1 VSKKIKP
8 NRYKVQTQ
16 KGNNTRLNSVNAIYL
31 QSFITLVFIMA
42 LSLVSIFIY
51 DFITQSDLF
60 NIKKIEISGTK
71 RVLKDDILKLAD
83 LTFEK
88 NILKINLFSIEKHI
102 ISHPWVQSA
111 YVKRNPDSELSIS
124 IVEHEPLAIAKIGNL
139 TDLLINTLGRPFKEY
154 NPQNDS
160 VKNLPVITGL
170 ELSSSNNLYVF
181 NGTLFNSIMG
191 FLQSNDCDNIRQ
203 IMGNKNTGVTI
214 VTRDIYNQY
223 PLEEPGEPGIVQIK
237 LGFNNFKAKLTK
249 AKNIS
254 EYIDKNFPEK
264 SICSMD
270 LFNIERVFIKTKLN
284 TALHNDLE
292 KGA

>member
-1 VSKKIKP
+1 
-8 NRYKVQTQ
+8 
-16 KGNNTRLNSVNAIYL
+16 
-31 QSFITLVFIMA
+31 MA
-42 LSLVSIFIY
+42 LSLASIFIY
-51 DFITQSDLF
+51 DFITQSNIL

-71 RVLKDDILKLAD
+71 RVLREEILKLAD

-88 NILKINLFSIEKHI
+88 NIFEINLFSIEKLI
-102 ISHPWVQSA
+102 TSHPWVQSA
-111 YVKRNPDSELSIS
+111 YVKRNLDSVLSIS
-124 IVEHEPLAIAKIGNL
+124 IVEHEPLAIVKIEDL
-139 TDLLINTLGRPFKEY
+139 SDLLINTMGRPFKEY

-170 ELSSSNNLYVF
+170 ELANSNNLYVF
-181 NGTLFNSIMG
+181 SGALFNSIMD
-191 FLQSNDCDNIRQ
+191 FLQSNNCDNIRQ
-203 IMGNKNTGVTI
+203 IMGNENTGVTI
-214 VTRDIYNQY
+214 ETGDIYNQQ
-223 PLEEPGEPGIVQIK
+223 PIEELGIVQIK
-237 LGFNNFKAKLTK
+237 LGFNNFKAKLNK

-270 LFNIERVFIKTKLN
+270 LFNIEKVFIKTKLN

>member
-8 NRYKVQTQ
+8 NRYKAETQ
-16 KGNNTRLNSVNAIYL
+16 KSNNTGSNSVNAICL
-31 QSFITLVFIMA
+31 QSLMTFIFIMA
-42 LSLVSIFIY
+42 LSLGSIFIY
-51 DFITQSDLF
+51 DFLTQSDFL

-71 RVLKDDILKLAD
+71 RVLKKDILKLAD

-88 NILKINLFSIEKHI
+88 NILEINLFSIEKRI

-111 YVKRNPDSELSIS
+111 YVKRNLDSVLSIS

-139 TDLLINTLGRPFKEY
+139 ADLLINTLGRPFKEY

-191 FLQSNDCDNIRQ
+191 FLQSNDSDNIKQ
-203 IMGNKNTGVTI
+203 IIGDKNTGITI
-214 VTRDIYNQY
+214 EAKDIYNQN
-223 PLEEPGEPGIVQIK
+223 PIEEPGIVQIK
-237 LGFNNFKAKLTK
+237 LGFNNFKAKLNK

>member
-1 VSKKIKP
+1 MSKEIKP
-8 NRYKVQTQ
+8 NRYKAETK
-16 KGNNTRLNSVNAIYL
+16 KGNNTESNPVNAICL

-42 LSLVSIFIY
+42 LSLASIFIY
-51 DFITQSDLF
+51 DFITQSNIL

-71 RVLKDDILKLAD
+71 RVLREEILKLAD

-88 NILKINLFSIEKHI
+88 NIFEINLFSIEKLI
-102 ISHPWVQSA
+102 TSHPWVQSA
-111 YVKRNPDSELSIS
+111 YVKRNLDSVLSIS
-124 IVEHEPLAIAKIGNL
+124 IVEHEPLAIVKIEDL
-139 TDLLINTLGRPFKEY
+139 SDLLINTMGRPFKEY

-170 ELSSSNNLYVF
+170 ELANSNNLYVF
-181 NGTLFNSIMG
+181 SGALFNSIMD
-191 FLQSNDCDNIRQ
+191 FLQSNNCDNIRQ
-203 IMGNKNTGVTI
+203 IMGNENTGVTI
-214 VTRDIYNQY
+214 ETGDIYNQQ
-223 PLEEPGEPGIVQIK
+223 PIEELGIVQIK
-237 LGFNNFKAKLTK
+237 LGFNNFKAKLNK

-270 LFNIERVFIKTKLN
+270 LFNIEKVFIKTKLN

>member
-1 VSKKIKP
+1 MSKKIKP
-8 NRYKVQTQ
+8 NRYKAETQ
-16 KGNNTRLNSVNAIYL
+16 KSNNTGSNSVNAICL
-31 QSFITLVFIMA
+31 QSLMTFIFIMA
-42 LSLVSIFIY
+42 LSLGSIFIY
-51 DFITQSDLF
+51 DFLTQSDFL

-71 RVLKDDILKLAD
+71 RVLKKDILKLAD

-88 NILKINLFSIEKHI
+88 NILEINLFSIEKRI

-111 YVKRNPDSELSIS
+111 YVKRNLDSVLSIS

-139 TDLLINTLGRPFKEY
+139 ADILINTLGRPFKEY
-154 NPQNDS
+154 NPQNDII
-160 VKNLPVITGL
+160 KNLPVITGL

-191 FLQSNDCDNIRQ
+191 FLQSNDSDNIKQ
-203 IMGNKNTGVTI
+203 IIGDKNTGITI
-214 VTRDIYNQY
+214 EAKDIYNQN
-223 PLEEPGEPGIVQIK
+223 PIEEPGIVQIK
-237 LGFNNFKAKLTK
+237 LGFNNFKAKLNK

>member
-1 VSKKIKP
+1 MAVSL
-8 NRYKVQTQ
+8 
-16 KGNNTRLNSVNAIYL
+16 G
-31 QSFITLVFIMA
+31 
-42 LSLVSIFIY
+42 SIFIY

-60 NIKKIEISGTK
+60 NIKKIEVSGTK
-71 RVLKDDILKLAD
+71 RVLKKDILKLAD

-88 NILKINLFSIEKHI
+88 NILQINLFSIEKHI

-111 YVKRNPDSELSIS
+111 YVKRNLDSVLSIS
-124 IVEHEPLAIAKIGNL
+124 IVEHEPLAVVKIK
-139 TDLLINTLGRPFKEY
+139 DLADILINTQGKPFKEY
-154 NPQNDS
+154 NPQNDII
-160 VKNLPVITGL
+160 KNLPVITGL

-181 NGTLFNSIMG
+181 NGTLFNSIMD
-191 FLQSNDCDNIRQ
+191 FLKSNDCDNIRQ
-203 IMGNKNTGVTI
+203 IVGNKNTGVTI
-214 VTRDIYNQY
+214 EAWDIYNQQ
-223 PLEEPGEPGIVQIK
+223 PKEGPGTVQIK

-254 EYIDKNFPEK
+254 EYIDKNYPEK

-270 LFNIERVFIKTKLN
+270 LFNIEKVFIKTKLN

>member
-1 VSKKIKP
+1 MSKKFKP
-8 NRYKVQTQ
+8 NRYKAQTP
-16 KGNNTRLNSVNAIYL
+16 KSNNTGSNSANAICL
-31 QSFITLVFIMA
+31 QSFMTLVFIMA
-42 LSLVSIFIY
+42 LSLGSIFIY
-51 DFITQSDLF
+51 DFLTQSDFL

-71 RVLKDDILKLAD
+71 RVLKEDILKLAD

-88 NILKINLFSIEKHI
+88 NILEINLFSIEKRI
-102 ISHPWVQSA
+102 ISHPWIQSA
-111 YVKRNPDSELSIS
+111 YVKRNLDSVLSIS

-139 TDLLINTLGRPFKEY
+139 ADLLINTLGRPFKEY

-170 ELSSSNNLYVF
+170 ELSNSNNLYEF

-191 FLQSNDCDNIRQ
+191 FLQTNDCDNIGQ

-214 VTRDIYNQY
+214 EAKDIYNQH
-223 PLEEPGEPGIVQIK
+223 PIEEPGIVQIK
-237 LGFNNFKAKLTK
+237 LGFNNFKAKLNK

-254 EYIDKNFPEK
+254 EYIDKNYPEK

-270 LFNIERVFIKTKLN
+270 LFNIEKVFIKTKLN

>member
-1 VSKKIKP
+1 MSKKIKP

-31 QSFITLVFIMA
+31 QSFMTFVFIVA
-42 LSLVSIFIY
+42 ISLGSIFIY
-51 DFITQSDLF
+51 DFLTQSDFL

-71 RVLKDDILKLAD
+71 RVLKKDILKLAD

-88 NILKINLFSIEKHI
+88 NILEINLFSIEKRI

-111 YVKRNPDSELSIS
+111 YVKRNLDSVLSIS

-139 TDLLINTLGRPFKEY
+139 ADLLINTLGRPFKEY

-191 FLQSNDCDNIRQ
+191 FLQSNDSDNIKQ
-203 IMGNKNTGVTI
+203 IIGDKNTGITI
-214 VTRDIYNQY
+214 EAKDIYNQN
-223 PLEEPGEPGIVQIK
+223 PIEEPGIVQIK
-237 LGFNNFKAKLTK
+237 LGFNNFKAKLNK

>member
-1 VSKKIKP
+1 I
-8 NRYKVQTQ
+8 
-16 KGNNTRLNSVNAIYL
+16 
-31 QSFITLVFIMA
+31 
-42 LSLVSIFIY
+42 
-51 DFITQSDLF
+51 
-60 NIKKIEISGTK
+60 
-71 RVLKDDILKLAD
+71 
-83 LTFEK
+83 
-88 NILKINLFSIEKHI
+88 
-102 ISHPWVQSA
+102 
-111 YVKRNPDSELSIS
+111 
-124 IVEHEPLAIAKIGNL
+124 
-139 TDLLINTLGRPFKEY
+139 LINTLGRPFKEY

-191 FLQSNDCDNIRQ
+191 FLQSNDSDNIKQ
-203 IMGNKNTGVTI
+203 IIGDKNTGITI
-214 VTRDIYNQY
+214 EAKDIYNQN
-223 PLEEPGEPGIVQIK
+223 PIEEPGIVQIK
-237 LGFNNFKAKLTK
+237 LGFNNFKAKLNK